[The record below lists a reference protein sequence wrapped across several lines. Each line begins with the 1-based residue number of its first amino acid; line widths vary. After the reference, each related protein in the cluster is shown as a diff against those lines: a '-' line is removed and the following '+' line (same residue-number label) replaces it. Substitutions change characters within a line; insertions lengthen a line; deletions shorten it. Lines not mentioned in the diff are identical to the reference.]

1 MLTVVVP
8 VGNGCASV
16 NKWMGHHGPEAEYLA
31 ANRGHSG
38 LQTSSSD
45 YFHGLTFVLTLLLAV
60 YCCPALRIHAKC
72 KKVICSYDYLLLSQ
86 RSFFFSFFFYFFFL

>member
-8 VGNGCASV
+8 VGKGCASV
-16 NKWMGHHGPEAEYLA
+16 NKWMGHHGPEAAYLA

-45 YFHGLTFVLTLLLAV
+45 YFHGLNVRTLLLAV
-60 YCCPALRIHAKC
+60 YCCPALRVHAKC
-72 KKVICSYDYLLLSQ
+72 TKKVICSYDYLLLSQ
-86 RSFFFSFFFYFFFL
+86 RDFIFL